1 MDVLSGDGF
10 MEYVGVSPYRAKWKE
25 RMTWKPSIDEWLYA
39 GGSMDIKNQNMPDR
53 YSLVVTAY
61 SDYAFFVICAGGFCL
76 LACVAASVH
85 ARRGLL
91 AFAMQAGRADVR
103 RIAV

>member
-39 GGSMDIKNQNMPDR
+39 CRSMDIKK
-53 YSLVVTAY
+53 SE
-61 SDYAFFVICAGGFCL
+61 YARPLFFSRDGIF
-76 LACVAASVH
+76 
-85 ARRGLL
+85 
-91 AFAMQAGRADVR
+91 
-103 RIAV
+103 

>member
-1 MDVLSGDGF
+1 
-10 MEYVGVSPYRAKWKE
+10 
-25 RMTWKPSIDEWLYA
+25 MTWKSSIDEWLYA
-39 GGSMDIKNQNMPDR
+39 GGSMDIKNQNMPDL
-53 YSLVVTAY
+53 YFLVVTAY
-61 SDYAFFVICAGGFCL
+61 SDYVFFLICAGGFCL

-91 AFAMQAGRADVR
+91 AVAMQAGRADVR

>member
-1 MDVLSGDGF
+1 
-10 MEYVGVSPYRAKWKE
+10 
-25 RMTWKPSIDEWLYA
+25 
-39 GGSMDIKNQNMPDR
+39 MPGL

-76 LACVAASVH
+76 LACVVASVH
-85 ARRGLL
+85 ARRGLW
-91 AFAMQAGRADVR
+91 AVAMQAGRVDVR

>member
-1 MDVLSGDGF
+1 
-10 MEYVGVSPYRAKWKE
+10 
-25 RMTWKPSIDEWLYA
+25 MTWKPSIDELRYA
-39 GGSMDIKNQNMPDR
+39 GGNMDIKNQNMPDL
-53 YSLVVTAY
+53 YFLVVTAY